1 MIICFL
7 PLCSETVTAQRNE
20 EMNFLQVELGAR
32 TRRSSFA
39 CDVLPLSYLAPLF
52 AQYYQSQS
60 VALMTVAFHQQT
72 ACLGHSL
79 LLMQIFKVLQTE
91 HKMVRKSLH
100 PILKT
105 VFIKLSHLPFFWT
118 FLFHSRLPTLQ
129 LCLVAIV
136 DYFF

>member
-1 MIICFL
+1 MSHTAQIWILMANFGCIPGMLGSNSYFL
-7 PLCSETVTAQRNE
+7 FHCTIPFFNQASFLSLCSETVTAQRNE

-72 ACLGHSL
+72 ACLGNSL
-79 LLMQIFKVLQTE
+79 LLMQIFKVLQTG
-91 HKMVRKSLH
+91 HKMVRKSLLH
-100 PILKT
+100 PT
-105 VFIKLSHLPFFWT
+105 
-118 FLFHSRLPTLQ
+118 
-129 LCLVAIV
+129 
-136 DYFF
+136 